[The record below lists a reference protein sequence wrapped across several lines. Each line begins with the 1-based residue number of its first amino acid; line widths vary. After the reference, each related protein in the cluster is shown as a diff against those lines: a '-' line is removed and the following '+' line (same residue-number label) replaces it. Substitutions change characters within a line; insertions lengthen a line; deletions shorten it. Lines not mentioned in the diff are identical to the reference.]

1 MKKQIFKE
9 AKEKYENI
17 MAPNSLKKSVKRIF
31 EGKKD
36 YTWKCA
42 IGTVAS
48 IAICFVIVLNVNP
61 VFAKE
66 ISSNNFLKGLVK
78 VLTINKY
85 EVKENNF
92 MANVTTPK
100 ITGMKDPKVEER
112 INKEIQEMSNKII
125 EDFNADINELK
136 ENYPDAH
143 IGVDSGYIVKTD
155 NEKYL
160 SVDIYVVNIAGSSST
175 VHKFYNVN
183 KITGE
188 EITLKDFFKSEN
200 YIDEIAK
207 IVYDKTQEENKIE
220 GHEIFF
226 ASYDE
231 IHELLSSKEE
241 FYINENGN
249 PVVVFNKY
257 EISIGAMGCPE
268 FEINL

>member
-1 MKKQIFKE
+1 MKKQIFKK

-17 MAPNSLKKSVKRIF
+17 IAPNSLKKSVKRTF
-31 EGKKD
+31 EGKKN
-36 YTWKCA
+36 YTWKYA
-42 IGTVAS
+42 IGAVAS
-48 IAICFVIVLNVNP
+48 IAICFVVALNVNP
-61 VFAKE
+61 VFAEE
-66 ISSNNFLKGLVK
+66 ISSSNFLKQLVK

-85 EVKENNF
+85 EVTENNF
-92 MANVTTPK
+92 MAKVTTPK
-100 ITGMKDPKVEER
+100 ISGMKDPKVEER
-112 INKEIQEMSNKII
+112 INKEIQDMSNKVI

-155 NEKYL
+155 NENFL
-160 SVDIYVVNIAGSSST
+160 SVDIYVVNLVGSSST

-188 EITLKDFFKSEN
+188 EIMLKDFFKSEN

-226 ASYDE
+226 ASYNE
-231 IHELLSSKEE
+231 VHELLSSKEE

-249 PVVVFNKY
+249 PVVVFDKY

-268 FEINL
+268 FEIIL

>member
-1 MKKQIFKE
+1 MKKQLFKE

-17 MAPNSLKKSVKRIF
+17 TAPVSLRKSVKRIF
-31 EGKKD
+31 EGKKN
-36 YTWKCA
+36 YTWKCT

-48 IAICFVIVLNVNP
+48 IAICFVVALNVNS
-61 VFAKE
+61 VFADE
-66 ISSNNFLKGLVK
+66 ISNSNFFRQLVK

-100 ITGMKDPKVEER
+100 ITGMKDPIVEKR
-112 INKEIQEMSNKII
+112 INSEIQEMSNKII
-125 EDFNADINELK
+125 ADFNDDVNDLK

-155 NEKYL
+155 NDKYL
-160 SVDIYVVNIAGSSST
+160 SVDIYVVNLVGSSST

-188 EITLKDFFKSEN
+188 EIKLKDFFDSEN
-200 YIDEIAK
+200 YIDKIAQ
-207 IVYDKTQEENKIE
+207 IVFDKTQEENKTS
-220 GHEIFF
+220 GHEDFF

-231 IHELLSSKEE
+231 IHEILSNKEE
-241 FYINENGN
+241 FYINDNGN

-257 EISIGAMGCPE
+257 EICIGARGCPE
-268 FEINL
+268 FEITL

>member
-17 MAPNSLKKSVKRIF
+17 MAPNILKKSIRRTF
-31 EGKKD
+31 EGKKN
-36 YTWKCA
+36 YTWKYA
-42 IGTVAS
+42 VSTVAS
-48 IAICFVIVLNVNP
+48 IAICFVIALNVNP
-61 VFAKE
+61 TFAKE
-66 ISSNNFLKGLVK
+66 VSNNNFLKELVK

-85 EVKENNF
+85 ELKENNF
-92 MANVTTPK
+92 MAKVTTPK
-100 ITGMKDPKVEER
+100 ISGMKDPKVEER
-112 INKEIQEMSNKII
+112 INKEIQDMSDRII
-125 EDFNADINELK
+125 EEFNADMNDIK

-143 IGVDSGYIVKTD
+143 VGVDSGYIVKTD
-155 NEKYL
+155 NEKFL
-160 SVDIYVVNIAGSSST
+160 SVDIYVVNLAGSSST
-175 VHKFYNVN
+175 THKFYNVN

-188 EITLKDFFKSEN
+188 EIKLKDMFKSEN

-207 IVYDKTQEENKIE
+207 IVYDKTQEENKVD
-220 GHEIFF
+220 GHELFF

-231 IHELLSSKEE
+231 IHELLSTKEE

-268 FEINL
+268 FEISL